1 MNRFF
6 NQSENNLKTV
16 IEPLFF
22 NIKIIKRE
30 ESSFKK
36 EQLLNKLFESYLY
49 EYKGIFQLGNK
60 DLIDAFLRLEDLY
73 HDFKKEIPTILNYI
87 TAKESLEK

>member
-16 IEPLFF
+16 IEPLFL

-73 HDFKKEIPTILNYI
+73 HDFKKEKTE
-87 TAKESLEK
+87 AKWAEFRI